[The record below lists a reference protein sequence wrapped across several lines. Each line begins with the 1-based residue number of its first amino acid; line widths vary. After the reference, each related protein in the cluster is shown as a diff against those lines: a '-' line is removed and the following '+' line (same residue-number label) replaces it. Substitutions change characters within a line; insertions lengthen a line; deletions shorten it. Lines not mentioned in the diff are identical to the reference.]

1 MSSRKLLLFFFC
13 VVSLSLQAQDQLGL
27 RLENYSGI
35 NAIGLN
41 PAAQVGSPLRWDLQ
55 LGGGGLFL
63 ENNYAY
69 FRNTNLQS
77 AIGQLGNISIAPSLN
92 PEPLPANAL
101 SMDFFQSDKRHVG
114 YANAVI
120 LGPAFGLNLGDQS
133 FGVYTK
139 LRAASGARRVP
150 SALGYYSLTQI
161 ADLEQLSLTPFQ
173 AAGMVWGELG
183 FNYARKV
190 NDALSFGGTLKY
202 LQGYE
207 GVMIKNHKTTDVQ
220 ALEGDVVSVDNFD
233 YTFAF
238 ATDYLQQSNA
248 TFGQLMNSQGM
259 GLGMDLGAT
268 YQFNDQLKLGAA
280 LMDIGFV
287 NFGINT
293 QFNRFESR
301 DTFQI
306 TAAEQGE
313 VTDLLGAVEFL
324 NSKVIARNHSSKQ
337 SERFAMWLPAAL
349 TLQADYAFSDNFF
362 VNTTIIRRVPTPGV
376 GVKRANLMAVTPRF
390 ESQWFGFST
399 PLVWYDDRDL
409 RFGMAVRMGP
419 LTVGSDNLSGFF
431 RQSEFSGGDVY
442 ASLRLTPF
450 NVDINRRGGFGTG
463 RGRGYKP
470 PKRNGKRKEPGCYK
484 PKR

>member
-13 VVSLSLQAQDQLGL
+13 VVSMSLNAQDQLGL

-55 LGGGGLFL
+55 LGGGGLFFD
-63 ENNYAY
+63 NNYAY
-69 FRNTNLQS
+69 FRNTNMQS
-77 AIGQLGNISIAPSLN
+77 AIGNLGNISITPNLS
-92 PEPLPANAL
+92 PEPVPANGL
-101 SMDFFQSDKRHVG
+101 VMDFFQSDKRHVG

-139 LRAASGARRVP
+139 LRAAAGARRVP
-150 SALGYYSLTQI
+150 SALGYYSLTQ
-161 ADLEQLSLTPFQ
+161 LESVNQLSLTPFQ

-190 NDALSFGGTLKY
+190 NDALSVGATVKY

-207 GVMIKNHKTTDVQ
+207 GVMIRNHKTTDVQ
-220 ALEGDVVSVDNFD
+220 SLGGDVVSVDNFD

-238 ATDYLQQSNA
+238 ATDALQQNNA
-248 TFGQLMNSQGM
+248 TLGQLMNSQGM
-259 GLGMDLGAT
+259 GLGLDIGAT
-268 YQFNDQLKLGAA
+268 YQVNDQLKVAA
-280 LMDIGFV
+280 SLMDVGFV
-287 NFGINT
+287 NFGLNT

-306 TAAEQGE
+306 TAAEQAE
-313 VTDLLGAVEFL
+313 VTGLLDGVEFL

-337 SERFAMWLPAAL
+337 SERFAMWIPAAL
-349 TLQADYAFSDNFF
+349 TLQADYNFGENFF
-362 VNTTIIRRVPTPGV
+362 INTTIIRRVPTPGV
-376 GVKRANLMAVTPRF
+376 GVKRANLMAVTPRY
-390 ESQWFGFST
+390 ESKWFGFST

-431 RQSEFSGGDVY
+431 RQSEFSGGDIY
-442 ASLRLTPF
+442 ASLRVTPF
-450 NVDINRRGGFGTG
+450 NVDINRRGGFNTG

-470 PKRNGKRKEPGCYK
+470 PKRRGRKEPGCYK